1 MNQLSPAIR
10 FGLFLAAASILLSI
24 IPYLLDM
31 KTMSMF
37 FGVISFIISIVFM
50 FLSGTSE
57 RDSLG
62 GFITW
67 KQALKT
73 IWICGLIGFGIGTL
87 YQVVFMKYIDPE
99 LMEEQKEMQIKM
111 MEGMRGT
118 MGDEATE
125 AQIER
130 IQSEDVMSFKN
141 ISMMIGGSA
150 IMAFFIAAILALIV
164 KRDNPNELFDK
175 YGN

>member
-1 MNQLSPAIR
+1 
-10 FGLFLAAASILLSI
+10 
-24 IPYLLDM
+24 
-31 KTMSMF
+31 
-37 FGVISFIISIVFM
+37 
-50 FLSGTSE
+50 
-57 RDSLG
+57 
-62 GFITW
+62 
-67 KQALKT
+67 
-73 IWICGLIGFGIGTL
+73 
-87 YQVVFMKYIDPE
+87 MKYIDPE

-150 IMAFFIAAILALIV
+150 IMAFFIVAAEALIV

>member
-1 MNQLSPAIR
+1 MDLWFNRIWN
-10 FGLFLAAASILLSI
+10 
-24 IPYLLDM
+24 
-31 KTMSMF
+31 
-37 FGVISFIISIVFM
+37 
-50 FLSGTSE
+50 
-57 RDSLG
+57 RDSLSSR
-62 GFITW
+62 
-67 KQALKT
+67 
-73 IWICGLIGFGIGTL
+73 
-87 YQVVFMKYIDPE
+87 VFMKYIDPE

>member
-1 MNQLSPAIR
+1 
-10 FGLFLAAASILLSI
+10 
-24 IPYLLDM
+24 
-31 KTMSMF
+31 
-37 FGVISFIISIVFM
+37 M

-87 YQVVFMKYIDPE
+87 YQVVFMKYIEPE

-111 MEGMRGT
+111 MEGMRGK
-118 MGDEATE
+118 GV
-125 AQIER
+125 QPGFLGR
-130 IQSEDVMSFKN
+130 ILSRKKIRRMD
-141 ISMMIGGSA
+141 
-150 IMAFFIAAILALIV
+150 
-164 KRDNPNELFDK
+164 
-175 YGN
+175 